1 MIIQRKGNSF
11 PVDPLM
17 RAMARNKTIQ
27 PELPKKIG
35 EKNVNSSLK
44 VQEEWRIFNITRQAR
59 GLRLLSLDEYLQM
72 KN

>member
-1 MIIQRKGNSF
+1 MIIQKKGNSF

-27 PELPKKIG
+27 PELSKKIG
-35 EKNVNSSLK
+35 EQNVNQSLK